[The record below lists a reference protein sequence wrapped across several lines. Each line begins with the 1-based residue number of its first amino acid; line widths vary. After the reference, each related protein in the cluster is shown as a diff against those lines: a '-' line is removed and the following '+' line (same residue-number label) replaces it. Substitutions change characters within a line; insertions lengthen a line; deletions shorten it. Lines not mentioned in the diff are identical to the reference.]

1 MKRSRLSRGLQ
12 MQYLDLVVQLVLAVP
27 VSVVSAIVIVAVPE
41 AATTVETLAES
52 MTALVGAAISLFGLV
67 MLWRFHRNYR
77 LALILQVV
85 GWLVSMVELA
95 ALPLPIL
102 IVLGIVSSVAS
113 ILYYVWLISATN
125 FFLRQAGNEKIAK
138 RGKWVLITMALSLLW
153 AAALP
158 LLPVEAMDGWWG
170 AGGYIASW
178 QTQNFIAGVTVVL
191 FIVPTT
197 MFLCY
202 VIPAS
207 GALKY
212 WPPETETL
220 PPEAAAQ
227 KAP

>member
-52 MTALVGAAISLFGLV
+52 MTALVGAAISLFGLL

-102 IVLGIVSSVAS
+102 IVLGLSV
-113 ILYYVWLISATN
+113 
-125 FFLRQAGNEKIAK
+125 
-138 RGKWVLITMALSLLW
+138 
-153 AAALP
+153 P
-158 LLPVEAMDGWWG
+158 LPV
-170 AGGYIASW
+170 
-178 QTQNFIAGVTVVL
+178 FC
-191 FIVPTT
+191 T
-197 MFLCY
+197 M
-202 VIPAS
+202 S
-207 GALKY
+207 GLSAQ
-212 WPPETETL
+212 PISFCVRRETRRL
-220 PPEAAAQ
+220 PSVENGF
-227 KAP
+227 